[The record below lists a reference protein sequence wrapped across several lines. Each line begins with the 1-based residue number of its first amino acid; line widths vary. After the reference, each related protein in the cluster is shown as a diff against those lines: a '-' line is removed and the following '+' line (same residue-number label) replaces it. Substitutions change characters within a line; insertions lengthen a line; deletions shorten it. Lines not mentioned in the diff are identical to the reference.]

1 MDLREYAISQKI
13 QGKSD
18 LLNYVVNNNDVPV
31 DVLETSFSDLLTEQ
45 TDAHVADISN
55 DYIKY
60 LKERVK
66 VGIIPLGDHKFEVS
80 GDISDNE
87 LEAIEL
93 LTGDDNDTVVKR
105 LLDNVLNELRG
116 HNDLDISE
124 IEFSESEIKEAVK
137 HANDKVEEI
146 VNNLPELPVH
156 EKVEETH
163 EAHEVE
169 EAHDAEEAHEVEA
182 HEDVHDEVEEIIER
196 PQMFEDDED
205 DIEDDEIS
213 EDSFEIDLDEINFGD
228 NSDDEQV
235 DDSEDDYEQYSDYE
249 DEYPNYDDEDLD
261 DEESD
266 EYDEESGEYLDE
278 ESYVDADQV
287 DEQSVPEDVILDIY
301 NSFVGDI
308 RARGLDKKLNLN
320 I

>member
-18 LLNYVVNNNDVPV
+18 LLNYVVNNKDVPV

-87 LEAIEL
+87 LEVIEL
-93 LTGDDNDTVVKR
+93 LTGDDKDTVVKR

-146 VNNLPELPVH
+146 INNLPELPVH
-156 EKVEETH
+156 EKAHEETH
-163 EAHEVE
+163 E
-169 EAHDAEEAHEVEA
+169 
-182 HEDVHDEVEEIIER
+182 VEEIVER
-196 PQMFEDDED
+196 PQMFDDED
-205 DIEDDEIS
+205 DIKDEEVS
-213 EDSFEIDLDEINFGD
+213 EDVFDIDVDTIDFGVDLEDE
-228 NSDDEQV
+228 EV
-235 DDSEDDYEQYSDYE
+235 SEDDYE
-249 DEYPNYDDEDLD
+249 DEYPEYDD
-261 DEESD
+261 
-266 EYDEESGEYLDE
+266 EYLDE
-278 ESYVDADQV
+278 ESSEYDEESSEYDEESVEYDEESSEYDEESHEDDDQV
-287 DEQSVPEDVILDIY
+287 DVQTDVPEEVILDIY

>member
-18 LLNYVVNNNDVPV
+18 LLNYVVNNKDVPV
-31 DVLETSFSDLLTEQ
+31 DVLETSFRDLLTEQ

-60 LKERVK
+60 LKELVK

-87 LEAIEL
+87 LEVIEL
-93 LTGDDNDTVVKR
+93 LTGDDKDTVVKR

-116 HNDLDISE
+116 HKDLDISE

-146 VNNLPELPVH
+146 VNKLPELPVH
-156 EKVEETH
+156 EKSYEETH
-163 EAHEVE
+163 EV
-169 EAHDAEEAHEVEA
+169 
-182 HEDVHDEVEEIIER
+182 DEIVER
-196 PQMFEDDED
+196 PQMFDDED
-205 DIEDDEIS
+205 DIKDEEVS
-213 EDSFEIDLDEINFGD
+213 EDVFDIDVDTIDFGVDLEDE
-228 NSDDEQV
+228 EV
-235 DDSEDDYEQYSDYE
+235 SEDDYE
-249 DEYPNYDDEDLD
+249 DEYPEYDD
-261 DEESD
+261 
-266 EYDEESGEYLDE
+266 EYLDE
-278 ESYVDADQV
+278 ESSEYDEESVEYDDESAEYDDQV
-287 DEQSVPEDVILDIY
+287 DVQTEVPEEVILDIY

>member
-18 LLNYVVNNNDVPV
+18 LLNYVVTNKDVPV
-31 DVLETSFSDLLTEQ
+31 DVLETSFRDLLTEQ

-93 LTGDDNDTVVKR
+93 LTGDDKDTVVKR

-156 EKVEETH
+156 EKSYEETH
-163 EAHEVE
+163 EV
-169 EAHDAEEAHEVEA
+169 
-182 HEDVHDEVEEIIER
+182 DEIVER
-196 PQMFEDDED
+196 PQMFDDED
-205 DIEDDEIS
+205 DIKDEEVS
-213 EDSFEIDLDEINFGD
+213 EDVFDIDVDTIDFGVDLEDE
-228 NSDDEQV
+228 EV
-235 DDSEDDYEQYSDYE
+235 SEDDYE
-249 DEYPNYDDEDLD
+249 DEYPEYDD
-261 DEESD
+261 
-266 EYDEESGEYLDE
+266 EYLDE
-278 ESYVDADQV
+278 ESSEYDEESVEYDDESAEYDDQV
-287 DEQSVPEDVILDIY
+287 DVQTEVPEEVILDIY

>member
-18 LLNYVVNNNDVPV
+18 LLNYVVNNKDVPV

-87 LEAIEL
+87 LEVIEL
-93 LTGDDNDTVVKR
+93 LTGDDKDTVVKR

-156 EKVEETH
+156 EKAHEETH
-163 EAHEVE
+163 E
-169 EAHDAEEAHEVEA
+169 
-182 HEDVHDEVEEIIER
+182 VEEIVER
-196 PQMFEDDED
+196 PQMFDDED
-205 DIEDDEIS
+205 DIKDEEVS
-213 EDSFEIDLDEINFGD
+213 EDVFEDVFDIDVDTIDFGVDLEDE
-228 NSDDEQV
+228 EV
-235 DDSEDDYEQYSDYE
+235 SEDDYE
-249 DEYPNYDDEDLD
+249 DEYPEYDD
-261 DEESD
+261 
-266 EYDEESGEYLDE
+266 EYLDE
-278 ESYVDADQV
+278 ESSEYDEGSVEYDDESAEYDEESHEDDDQV
-287 DEQSVPEDVILDIY
+287 DVQTDVPEEVILDIY

>member
-18 LLNYVVNNNDVPV
+18 LLNYVVNNKDVPV
-31 DVLETSFSDLLTEQ
+31 DVLETSFRDLLTEQ

-87 LEAIEL
+87 LEVIEL
-93 LTGDDNDTVVKR
+93 LTGDDKDTVVKR

-156 EKVEETH
+156 EKSYDETH
-163 EAHEVE
+163 EV
-169 EAHDAEEAHEVEA
+169 
-182 HEDVHDEVEEIIER
+182 DEIVER
-196 PQMFEDDED
+196 PQMFDDED
-205 DIEDDEIS
+205 DIKDEEVS
-213 EDSFEIDLDEINFGD
+213 EDVFDIDVDTIDFGVDLEDE
-228 NSDDEQV
+228 EV
-235 DDSEDDYEQYSDYE
+235 SEDDYE
-249 DEYPNYDDEDLD
+249 DEYPEYDD
-261 DEESD
+261 
-266 EYDEESGEYLDE
+266 EYLDE
-278 ESYVDADQV
+278 ESSEYDEESAEYDDESAEYDDESAEYDDQV
-287 DEQSVPEDVILDIY
+287 DVQTEVPEEVILDIY

>member
-18 LLNYVVNNNDVPV
+18 LLNYVVNNKDVPV

-87 LEAIEL
+87 LEVIEL
-93 LTGDDNDTVVKR
+93 LTGDDKDTVVKR

-156 EKVEETH
+156 EKAHEETH
-163 EAHEVE
+163 E
-169 EAHDAEEAHEVEA
+169 
-182 HEDVHDEVEEIIER
+182 VEEIVER
-196 PQMFEDDED
+196 PQMFDDED
-205 DIEDDEIS
+205 DIKDEEVS
-213 EDSFEIDLDEINFGD
+213 EDVFDIDVDTIDFGVDLEDE
-228 NSDDEQV
+228 EV
-235 DDSEDDYEQYSDYE
+235 SEDDYE
-249 DEYPNYDDEDLD
+249 DEYPEYDD
-261 DEESD
+261 
-266 EYDEESGEYLDE
+266 EYLDE
-278 ESYVDADQV
+278 ESSEYDEESVEYDEESSEYDEESHEDDDQV
-287 DEQSVPEDVILDIY
+287 DVQTDVPEEVILDIY

>member
-18 LLNYVVNNNDVPV
+18 LLNYVVNNKDVPV
-31 DVLETSFSDLLTEQ
+31 DVLETSFRDLLTEQ

-87 LEAIEL
+87 LEVIEL
-93 LTGDDNDTVVKR
+93 LTGDDKDTVVKR

-116 HNDLDISE
+116 HKDLDISE

-146 VNNLPELPVH
+146 VNNLLELPVH
-156 EKVEETH
+156 EKSYEETH
-163 EAHEVE
+163 EV
-169 EAHDAEEAHEVEA
+169 
-182 HEDVHDEVEEIIER
+182 DEIVER
-196 PQMFEDDED
+196 PQMFDDED
-205 DIEDDEIS
+205 DIKDEEVS
-213 EDSFEIDLDEINFGD
+213 EDVFDIDVDTIDFGVDLEDE
-228 NSDDEQV
+228 EV
-235 DDSEDDYEQYSDYE
+235 SEDDYE
-249 DEYPNYDDEDLD
+249 DEYPEDDDKYL
-261 DEESD
+261 DEESS
-266 EYDEESGEYLDE
+266 EYDEESVEYDDE
-278 ESYVDADQV
+278 SAEYDDQV
-287 DEQSVPEDVILDIY
+287 DVQTEVPEEVILDIY

>member
-87 LEAIEL
+87 LEVIEL
-93 LTGDDNDTVVKR
+93 LTGDDKDTVVKR

-116 HNDLDISE
+116 HKDLDISE

-146 VNNLPELPVH
+146 VNKLPELPVH
-156 EKVEETH
+156 DVEETEEVEETH
-163 EAHEVE
+163 EVE
-169 EAHDAEEAHEVEA
+169 ETNDEVHEE
-182 HEDVHDEVEEIIER
+182 VHDDVEEIIER

-205 DIEDDEIS
+205 NIEDDEVS
-213 EDSFEIDLDEINFGD
+213 EDAFEIDMDDINFGD
-228 NSDDEQV
+228 VSEDEQV
-235 DDSEDDYEQYSDYE
+235 DASEDELVSDDEY
-249 DEYPNYDDEDLD
+249 DEYPEYDDEYLD
-261 DEESD
+261 EEESD
-266 EYDEESGEYLDE
+266 EYDEESGEYLD
-278 ESYVDADQV
+278 DDQV
-287 DEQSVPEDVILDIY
+287 DEQTVPEEVILDIY

>member
-18 LLNYVVNNNDVPV
+18 LLNYVVNNKDVPV

-87 LEAIEL
+87 LEVIEL
-93 LTGDDNDTVVKR
+93 LTGDDKDTVVKR

-156 EKVEETH
+156 EKAQEETH
-163 EAHEVE
+163 
-169 EAHDAEEAHEVEA
+169 
-182 HEDVHDEVEEIIER
+182 DVDEIVER
-196 PQMFEDDED
+196 PQMFDDED
-205 DIEDDEIS
+205 DIKDEEVSEDVFDIDVDTIDFGVDLDDEEVS
-213 EDSFEIDLDEINFGD
+213 ED
-228 NSDDEQV
+228 
-235 DDSEDDYEQYSDYE
+235 DYE
-249 DEYPNYDDEDLD
+249 DEYPEYDD
-261 DEESD
+261 
-266 EYDEESGEYLDE
+266 EYLDE
-278 ESYVDADQV
+278 ESVEDDDELVEYDDESAEYDEESHEDDDQV
-287 DEQSVPEDVILDIY
+287 DVQTEVPEEVILDIY

>member
-18 LLNYVVNNNDVPV
+18 LLNYVVNNKDVPV

-87 LEAIEL
+87 LEVIEL
-93 LTGDDNDTVVKR
+93 LTGDDKDTVVKR

-156 EKVEETH
+156 EKAHEETH
-163 EAHEVE
+163 
-169 EAHDAEEAHEVEA
+169 
-182 HEDVHDEVEEIIER
+182 DVDEIVER
-196 PQMFEDDED
+196 PQMFDDED
-205 DIEDDEIS
+205 DIKDEEVS
-213 EDSFEIDLDEINFGD
+213 EDVFDIDVDTIDFGVDLEDE
-228 NSDDEQV
+228 EV
-235 DDSEDDYEQYSDYE
+235 SEDDYE
-249 DEYPNYDDEDLD
+249 DEYPEYDD
-261 DEESD
+261 
-266 EYDEESGEYLDE
+266 EYLDE
-278 ESYVDADQV
+278 ESSEYDEESVEYDEESSEYDEESHEDDDQV
-287 DEQSVPEDVILDIY
+287 DVQADVPEEVILDIY
-301 NSFVGDI
+301 KSFVGDI

>member
-18 LLNYVVNNNDVPV
+18 LLNYVVNNKDVPV

-87 LEAIEL
+87 LEVIEL
-93 LTGDDNDTVVKR
+93 LTGEDKDTVVKR

-156 EKVEETH
+156 EKAHEETH
-163 EAHEVE
+163 
-169 EAHDAEEAHEVEA
+169 
-182 HEDVHDEVEEIIER
+182 DVDEIVER
-196 PQMFEDDED
+196 PQMFDDED
-205 DIEDDEIS
+205 DIKDEEVS
-213 EDSFEIDLDEINFGD
+213 EDVFDIDVDTIDFGVDLEDE
-228 NSDDEQV
+228 EV
-235 DDSEDDYEQYSDYE
+235 SEDDYE
-249 DEYPNYDDEDLD
+249 DEYPEYDD
-261 DEESD
+261 
-266 EYDEESGEYLDE
+266 EYLDE
-278 ESYVDADQV
+278 ESSEYDEESVEYDEESSEYDEESHEDDDQV
-287 DEQSVPEDVILDIY
+287 DVQADVPEEVILYIY

>member
-116 HNDLDISE
+116 HKDLDISE

-156 EKVEETH
+156 DVEET
-163 EAHEVE
+163 E
-169 EAHDAEEAHEVEA
+169 
-182 HEDVHDEVEEIIER
+182 EVEEIVER
-196 PQMFEDDED
+196 PQMFDDED
-205 DIEDDEIS
+205 DIKDEEVS
-213 EDSFEIDLDEINFGD
+213 EDVFDIDVDTIDFGVDLEDE
-228 NSDDEQV
+228 EV
-235 DDSEDDYEQYSDYE
+235 SEDDYE
-249 DEYPNYDDEDLD
+249 DEYPEYDDEYF
-261 DEESD
+261 DEESS
-266 EYDEESGEYLDE
+266 EYDEESSEYDE
-278 ESYVDADQV
+278 ESSEYDEESHEDDDQV
-287 DEQSVPEDVILDIY
+287 DVQTVVPEEVIVDIY

>member
-18 LLNYVVNNNDVPV
+18 LLNYVVNNKDVPV
-31 DVLETSFSDLLTEQ
+31 DVLETSFRDLLTEQ
-45 TDAHVADISN
+45 TDAPVADISN

-87 LEAIEL
+87 LEVIEL
-93 LTGDDNDTVVKR
+93 LTGDDKDTVVKR

-116 HNDLDISE
+116 HKDLDISE

-146 VNNLPELPVH
+146 VNKLPELPVH
-156 EKVEETH
+156 EKSYEETH
-163 EAHEVE
+163 EV
-169 EAHDAEEAHEVEA
+169 
-182 HEDVHDEVEEIIER
+182 DEIVER
-196 PQMFEDDED
+196 PQMFDDED
-205 DIEDDEIS
+205 DIKDEEVS
-213 EDSFEIDLDEINFGD
+213 EDVFDIDVDTIDFGD
-228 NSDDEQV
+228 VSEDEQV
-235 DDSEDDYEQYSDYE
+235 DASEDELVSDDEY
-249 DEYPNYDDEDLD
+249 DEYPEYDDEYLD
-261 DEESD
+261 EEESD

-278 ESYVDADQV
+278 ESYEDDDQV
-287 DEQSVPEDVILDIY
+287 DEQSVPEEVILDIY

>member
-87 LEAIEL
+87 LEVIEL
-93 LTGDDNDTVVKR
+93 LTGDDKDTVVKR

-156 EKVEETH
+156 EKAHEETH
-163 EAHEVE
+163 E
-169 EAHDAEEAHEVEA
+169 
-182 HEDVHDEVEEIIER
+182 VEEIVER
-196 PQMFEDDED
+196 PQMFDDED
-205 DIEDDEIS
+205 DIKDEEVS
-213 EDSFEIDLDEINFGD
+213 EDVFDIDVDTIDFGVDLEDE
-228 NSDDEQV
+228 EV
-235 DDSEDDYEQYSDYE
+235 SEDDYE
-249 DEYPNYDDEDLD
+249 DEYPEYDD
-261 DEESD
+261 
-266 EYDEESGEYLDE
+266 EYLDE
-278 ESYVDADQV
+278 ESSEYDEGSVEYDDESAEYDEESHEDDDQV
-287 DEQSVPEDVILDIY
+287 DVQTDVPEEVILDIY

>member
-18 LLNYVVNNNDVPV
+18 LLNYVVNNKDVPV
-31 DVLETSFSDLLTEQ
+31 DVLETSFRDLLTEQ

-87 LEAIEL
+87 LEVIEL
-93 LTGDDNDTVVKR
+93 LTGDDKDTVVKR

-116 HNDLDISE
+116 HKDLDISE

-146 VNNLPELPVH
+146 VNKLPELPVH
-156 EKVEETH
+156 EKSYEETH
-163 EAHEVE
+163 EV
-169 EAHDAEEAHEVEA
+169 
-182 HEDVHDEVEEIIER
+182 DEIVER
-196 PQMFEDDED
+196 PQMFDDED
-205 DIEDDEIS
+205 DIKDEEVS
-213 EDSFEIDLDEINFGD
+213 EDVFDIDVDTIDFGVDLEDE
-228 NSDDEQV
+228 EV
-235 DDSEDDYEQYSDYE
+235 SEDDYE
-249 DEYPNYDDEDLD
+249 DEYPEYDD
-261 DEESD
+261 
-266 EYDEESGEYLDE
+266 EYLDE
-278 ESYVDADQV
+278 ESSEYDEESVEYDDESAEYDDQV
-287 DEQSVPEDVILDIY
+287 DVQTEVPEEVILDIY

>member
-18 LLNYVVNNNDVPV
+18 LLNYVVNNKDVPV
-31 DVLETSFSDLLTEQ
+31 DFLETSFRDLLTEQ

-87 LEAIEL
+87 LEVIEL
-93 LTGDDNDTVVKR
+93 LTGDDKDTVVKR

-156 EKVEETH
+156 EKSYEETH
-163 EAHEVE
+163 EV
-169 EAHDAEEAHEVEA
+169 
-182 HEDVHDEVEEIIER
+182 DEIVER
-196 PQMFEDDED
+196 PQMFDDED
-205 DIEDDEIS
+205 DIKDEEVS
-213 EDSFEIDLDEINFGD
+213 EDVFDIDVDTIDFGVDLEDE
-228 NSDDEQV
+228 EV
-235 DDSEDDYEQYSDYE
+235 SEDDYE
-249 DEYPNYDDEDLD
+249 DEYPEYDD
-261 DEESD
+261 
-266 EYDEESGEYLDE
+266 EYLDE
-278 ESYVDADQV
+278 ESSEYDEESVEYDDESAEYDDQV
-287 DEQSVPEDVILDIY
+287 DVQTEVPEEVILDIY

>member
-18 LLNYVVNNNDVPV
+18 LLNYVVNNKDVPV
-31 DVLETSFSDLLTEQ
+31 DVLETSFRDLLTEQ

-93 LTGDDNDTVVKR
+93 LTGDDKDTVVKR

-156 EKVEETH
+156 EKSYEETH
-163 EAHEVE
+163 EV
-169 EAHDAEEAHEVEA
+169 
-182 HEDVHDEVEEIIER
+182 DEIVER
-196 PQMFEDDED
+196 PQMFDDED
-205 DIEDDEIS
+205 DINDEEVS
-213 EDSFEIDLDEINFGD
+213 EDVFDIDVDTIDFGVDLEDE
-228 NSDDEQV
+228 EV
-235 DDSEDDYEQYSDYE
+235 SEDDYE
-249 DEYPNYDDEDLD
+249 DEYPEYDD
-261 DEESD
+261 
-266 EYDEESGEYLDE
+266 EYLDE
-278 ESYVDADQV
+278 ESSEYDEESVEYDDESAEYDDQV
-287 DEQSVPEDVILDIY
+287 DVQTEVPEEVILDIY

>member
-18 LLNYVVNNNDVPV
+18 LLNYVVNNKDVPV

-93 LTGDDNDTVVKR
+93 LTGDDKDTVVKR

-156 EKVEETH
+156 EKAHEETH
-163 EAHEVE
+163 E
-169 EAHDAEEAHEVEA
+169 
-182 HEDVHDEVEEIIER
+182 VEEIVER
-196 PQMFEDDED
+196 PQMFDD
-205 DIEDDEIS
+205 DIKDEEVS
-213 EDSFEIDLDEINFGD
+213 EDVFDIDVDTIDFGVDLEDE
-228 NSDDEQV
+228 EV
-235 DDSEDDYEQYSDYE
+235 AEDDYE
-249 DEYPNYDDEDLD
+249 DEYPEYDD
-261 DEESD
+261 
-266 EYDEESGEYLDE
+266 EYLDE
-278 ESYVDADQV
+278 ESSEYDEESVEYNEESSEYDEESVGYDDESAEYDEESHEDDDQV
-287 DEQSVPEDVILDIY
+287 DVQTEVPEEVILDIY
-301 NSFVGDI
+301 KSFVGDI

>member
-18 LLNYVVNNNDVPV
+18 LLNYVVNNKDVPV
-31 DVLETSFSDLLTEQ
+31 DVLETSFRDLLTEQ

-87 LEAIEL
+87 LEVIEL
-93 LTGDDNDTVVKR
+93 LTGDDKDTVVKR

-116 HNDLDISE
+116 HKDLDISE

-156 EKVEETH
+156 EKSYEETH
-163 EAHEVE
+163 EV
-169 EAHDAEEAHEVEA
+169 
-182 HEDVHDEVEEIIER
+182 DEIVER
-196 PQMFEDDED
+196 PQMFDDED
-205 DIEDDEIS
+205 DIKDEEVS
-213 EDSFEIDLDEINFGD
+213 EDVFDIDVDTIDFG
-228 NSDDEQV
+228 V
-235 DDSEDDYEQYSDYE
+235 DLEDEDDYEDDYE
-249 DEYPNYDDEDLD
+249 DEYPEYDDKYL
-261 DEESD
+261 DEESS
-266 EYDEESGEYLDE
+266 EYDEESVEYDDE
-278 ESYVDADQV
+278 SAEYDDQV
-287 DEQSVPEDVILDIY
+287 DVQTEVPEEVILDIY

>member
-87 LEAIEL
+87 LEVIEL
-93 LTGDDNDTVVKR
+93 LTGDDKDTVVKR

-156 EKVEETH
+156 EKAHEETH
-163 EAHEVE
+163 
-169 EAHDAEEAHEVEA
+169 
-182 HEDVHDEVEEIIER
+182 DVDEIVER
-196 PQMFEDDED
+196 PQMFDDED
-205 DIEDDEIS
+205 DIKDEEVS
-213 EDSFEIDLDEINFGD
+213 EDVFDIDVDTIDFGVDLEDE
-228 NSDDEQV
+228 EV
-235 DDSEDDYEQYSDYE
+235 SEDDYE
-249 DEYPNYDDEDLD
+249 DEYPEYDD
-261 DEESD
+261 
-266 EYDEESGEYLDE
+266 EYLDE
-278 ESYVDADQV
+278 ESSEYDEGSVEYDDESAEYDEESHEDDDQV
-287 DEQSVPEDVILDIY
+287 DVQTDVPEEVILDIY

>member
-18 LLNYVVNNNDVPV
+18 LLNYVVNNKDVPV
-31 DVLETSFSDLLTEQ
+31 DVLETSFRDLLIEQ

-66 VGIIPLGDHKFEVS
+66 VGVIPLGDHKFEVS

-93 LTGDDNDTVVKR
+93 LTGDDKDTVVKR
-105 LLDNVLNELRG
+105 LSDNVHKEMRG

-146 VNNLPELPVH
+146 VNKLPELPVH
-156 EKVEETH
+156 EKSYEETH
-163 EAHEVE
+163 EV
-169 EAHDAEEAHEVEA
+169 D
-182 HEDVHDEVEEIIER
+182 EIIER
-196 PQMFEDDED
+196 PQMFDDED
-205 DIEDDEIS
+205 DIKDEEVS
-213 EDSFEIDLDEINFGD
+213 EDVFDIDVDSIDFGVDLEDE
-228 NSDDEQV
+228 EV
-235 DDSEDDYEQYSDYE
+235 SEDDYE
-249 DEYPNYDDEDLD
+249 DEYPEYDD
-261 DEESD
+261 
-266 EYDEESGEYLDE
+266 EYLDE
-278 ESYVDADQV
+278 ESSEYDEESVEYDDESAEYDDQV
-287 DEQSVPEDVILDIY
+287 DVQTEVPEEVILDIY

>member
-18 LLNYVVNNNDVPV
+18 LLNYVVNNKDVPV

-45 TDAHVADISN
+45 TDAQVADISK

-93 LTGDDNDTVVKR
+93 LTGDDKDTVVKR

-146 VNNLPELPVH
+146 VNKLPELPVH
-156 EKVEETH
+156 EEAHEETH
-163 EAHEVE
+163 E
-169 EAHDAEEAHEVEA
+169 
-182 HEDVHDEVEEIIER
+182 VEEIVER
-196 PQMFEDDED
+196 PQMFDDED
-205 DIEDDEIS
+205 DIKDEEVS
-213 EDSFEIDLDEINFGD
+213 EDAFDIDVDTIDFGVDLEDE
-228 NSDDEQV
+228 EV
-235 DDSEDDYEQYSDYE
+235 SEDDYE
-249 DEYPNYDDEDLD
+249 DEYPEYDD
-261 DEESD
+261 
-266 EYDEESGEYLDE
+266 EYLDE
-278 ESYVDADQV
+278 ESSEYDEESVEYDDESAEYDEESHEDDDQV
-287 DEQSVPEDVILDIY
+287 DVQTVVPEEVILDIY
-301 NSFVGDI
+301 NSVVGDI

>member
-18 LLNYVVNNNDVPV
+18 LLNYVVNNKDVPV

-87 LEAIEL
+87 LEVIEL
-93 LTGDDNDTVVKR
+93 LTGDDKDTVVKR

-116 HNDLDISE
+116 HNDLVISE

-146 VNNLPELPVH
+146 INNLPELPVH
-156 EKVEETH
+156 EKAHEETH
-163 EAHEVE
+163 E
-169 EAHDAEEAHEVEA
+169 
-182 HEDVHDEVEEIIER
+182 VEEIVER
-196 PQMFEDDED
+196 PQMFDDED
-205 DIEDDEIS
+205 DIKDEEVS
-213 EDSFEIDLDEINFGD
+213 EDVFDIDVDTIDFGVDLEDE
-228 NSDDEQV
+228 EV
-235 DDSEDDYEQYSDYE
+235 SEDDYE
-249 DEYPNYDDEDLD
+249 DEYPEYDD
-261 DEESD
+261 
-266 EYDEESGEYLDE
+266 EYLDE
-278 ESYVDADQV
+278 ESSEYDEESVEYDDESAEYDDQV
-287 DEQSVPEDVILDIY
+287 DVQTDVPEEVILDIY